1 MEPIQRRNLL
11 RGGSLI
17 LVAGMVSACGVF
29 GGTSGGTDS
38 PGSASGSGPVS
49 LEFWTINLKE
59 GYTPYIEGAISR
71 YEQDNPG
78 TTIKWVDIPDFEQTQ
93 SKLLAAISGGATPDV
108 VNMTPF
114 ILPKFA
120 ATGAVYSLDELT
132 PDTASIAA
140 EYNPGLWD
148 AGVIDGKPYAIPFY
162 GSVSALIYNTE
173 LFGKAGLDPDKPP
186 ANWDEVF
193 AAAKKIHE
201 KTGASGFVQTLDDF
215 DDAGNPS
222 DILAGQA
229 GAPLLSPDGKK
240 AAFATPE
247 AVAHLEQY
255 ATGVKEGW
263 IDRTSVN
270 GGVMD
275 GAKVLAQGKT
285 AMVFLGPWILRWLE
299 DNTDAETFKKFRVA
313 VHPEG
318 AGGAANGFLQHFA
331 IPKASK
337 NPKQAL
343 DFARYFSSTVLELAK
358 QAPVLPGVESIA
370 EDPYFQSTPE
380 TKVIVEQEVKF
391 YWPKHPA
398 VAELF
403 AALRTEFQAAL
414 LGDKTSEAAL
424 QDAAREWDRILA
436 NGQ

>member
-11 RGGSLI
+11 RAGALLLAGSVL
-17 LVAGMVSACGVF
+17 SACGVF
-29 GGTSGGTDS
+29 GGTTGETASSGSSSD
-38 PGSASGSGPVS
+38 SGPVS

-59 GYTPYIEGAISR
+59 GYTPYIEGAIR
-71 YEQDNPG
+71 TYEQQHSG
-78 TTIKWVDIPDFEQTQ
+78 VKIKWVDIPDFEQTQ

-120 ATGAVYSLDELT
+120 STNTIYSVDELA
-132 PDTASIAA
+132 PDVQSIGA
-140 EYNPGLWD
+140 EYIPGLWD
-148 AGVIDGKPYAIPFY
+148 AGVIDGKAYAIPFY
-162 GSVSALIYNTE
+162 GSASALIYNAE
-173 LFGKAGLDPDKPP
+173 LFREAGLDPDKPP

-193 AAAKKIHE
+193 AAARKIHE

-229 GAPLLSPDGKK
+229 GVPLLSLDGKK

-270 GGVMD
+270 GAVMD

-285 AMVFLGPWILRWLE
+285 AMVFLGPWILRWLK
-299 DNTDAETFKKFRVA
+299 DNTDEETFKQFRIA
-313 VHPEG
+313 EHPKG
-318 AGGAANGFLQHFA
+318 AGGAANGFLQQFA
-331 IPKASK
+331 IPRASK

-358 QAPVLPGVESIA
+358 QAPVIPGLASVA

-380 TKVIVEQEVKF
+380 TKVLVDQEVKF

-403 AALRTEFQAAL
+403 ASLRTRFQAAL
-414 LGDKTSEAAL
+414 LGRQTPEAAL
-424 QDAAREWDRILA
+424 DEAAGDWDRILS
-436 NGQ
+436 GTQ

>member
-1 MEPIQRRNLL
+1 MVPTRPSRRRFLAATAI
-11 RGGSLI
+11 GAASLMI
-17 LVAGMVSACGVF
+17 SACGVF
-29 GGTSGGTDS
+29 GGTTSEAAPSGGPAT
-38 PGSASGSGPVS
+38 

-71 YEQDNPG
+71 YEQQHPG
-78 TTIKWVDIPDFEQTQ
+78 VTIKWVDIPDFEQTQ

-120 ATGAVYSLDELT
+120 ATDTIYPIDELT
-132 PDTASIAA
+132 QDAGAVAA
-140 EYNPGLWD
+140 EYVPGLWD
-148 AGVIDGKPYAIPFY
+148 AGVIGGKAYAIPFY
-162 GSVSALIYNTE
+162 GSVSALIYNAD
-173 LFGKAGLDPDKPP
+173 LFEKAGLDPAKPP

-193 AAAKKIHE
+193 AAARAIHD

-229 GAPLLSPDGKK
+229 GVPLLSDDGKK

-247 AVAHLEQY
+247 AVAHLDQY
-255 ATGVKEGW
+255 AKGVAEGW

-275 GAKVLAQGKT
+275 GAKILAQGKT
-285 AMVFLGPWILRWLE
+285 GMVFLGPWILRWLK
-299 DNTDAETFKKFRVA
+299 DNTDEQTFKKFKVA
-313 VHPEG
+313 EHPEG

-331 IPKASK
+331 IPRAAKH
-337 NPKQAL
+337 PKEAL
-343 DFARYFSSTVLELAK
+343 DFARYFSGTTLELAK
-358 QAPVLPGVESIA
+358 QAPVLPGLASIA
-370 EDPYFQSTPE
+370 KDPYFQTTEE
-380 TKVIVEQEVKF
+380 TKVLVDQEVKF

-398 VAELF
+398 VAEMF
-403 AALRTEFQAAL
+403 AALRAEFQSAL
-414 LGDKTSEAAL
+414 LGDKPAERAL
-424 QDAAREWDRILA
+424 QDAAKRWDELLA
-436 NGQ
+436 AGS

>member
-1 MEPIQRRNLL
+1 MVPNRPSRRRFLAAAAIGAVSVL
-11 RGGSLI
+11 
-17 LVAGMVSACGVF
+17 ASACGVF
-29 GGTSGGTDS
+29 TGTSDGPQS
-38 PGSASGSGPVS
+38 SGGPVT

-71 YEQDNPG
+71 YEKQHPG
-78 TTIKWVDIPDFEQTQ
+78 VTVKWVDIPDFEQTQ

-120 ATGAVYSLDELT
+120 ATNTVYPLDELT
-132 PDTASIAA
+132 GDVQAMAA
-140 EYNPGLWD
+140 DYVPGLWD
-148 AGVIDGKPYAIPFY
+148 AGVIGGKAYAVPFY

-173 LFGKAGLDPDKPP
+173 LFEKAGLDPAKPP

-193 AAAKKIHE
+193 AAAKRIHE

-215 DDAGNPS
+215 NDAGNPS

-229 GAPLLSPDGKK
+229 GVPLLSADGKK

-247 AVAHLEQY
+247 AAAHLQQY
-255 ATGVKEGW
+255 VDGVTAGW
-263 IDRTSVN
+263 IDRASVN

-275 GAKVLAQGKT
+275 GAKILAQGKT
-285 AMVFLGPWILRWLE
+285 GMVFLGPWILRWLK
-299 DNTDAETFKKFRVA
+299 DNADAETYAKFKVA
-313 VHPEG
+313 AHPAG

-331 IPKASK
+331 IPRASK

-343 DFARYFSSTVLELAK
+343 DFARYFSTTTLELAK
-358 QAPVLPGVESIA
+358 QAPVLPGAAAVA
-370 EDPYFQSTPE
+370 KDPYFQATEE
-380 TKVIVEQEVKF
+380 TKILVGQEVKF

-398 VAELF
+398 VAEMF
-403 AALRTEFQAAL
+403 AALRSEFQSAL
-414 LGDKTSEAAL
+414 LGKKPAEQAL
-424 QDAAREWDRILA
+424 QDAATRWDELIA
-436 NGQ
+436 AGQ